1 MQFRAHNSNGGHMS
15 KSVEITSLKDASYQ
29 GCISSERSSTIGK
42 FIHTKCPSFLES
54 IPDEIKAEIEAGQM
68 LRFNELHPAQY
79 YTDNWT
85 PCEPDTKGA
94 KKVDINVVMAYS
106 QQVFGTFR
114 TDDPVKHGIHKTWRD
129 DWSDYKS
136 NRTKDLKRY
145 VKAYLDSL
153 TGKKRERASTKDFSV
168 WLKEDLLPSLK
179 ARAKTAKARGD
190 ATVDD
195 AVVNAIAKVIK

>member
-1 MQFRAHNSNGGHMS
+1 MS
-15 KSVEITSLKDASYQ
+15 IKEITSLKDAGYQ
-29 GCISSERSSTIGK
+29 GCISSERGTVIGK
-42 FIHTKCPSFLES
+42 FIYTKCPAFLES
-54 IPDEIKAEIEAGQM
+54 VPDEIKAELEAGQM

-94 KKVDINVVMAYS
+94 KKVDVNVVMAYS

-114 TDDPVKHGIHKTWRD
+114 NDDPVKHGIHKVWRD

-136 NRTKDLKRY
+136 NRLKDLKRY
-145 VKAYLDSL
+145 VKAYLDGL
-153 TGKKRERASTKDFSV
+153 AGKKRERANTKDFAV
-168 WLKEDLLPSLK
+168 WLKEDVLKSIK
-179 ARAKTAKARGD
+179 ARAVTAKGRGD

-195 AVVNAIAKVIK
+195 AVVNAIAKAIK